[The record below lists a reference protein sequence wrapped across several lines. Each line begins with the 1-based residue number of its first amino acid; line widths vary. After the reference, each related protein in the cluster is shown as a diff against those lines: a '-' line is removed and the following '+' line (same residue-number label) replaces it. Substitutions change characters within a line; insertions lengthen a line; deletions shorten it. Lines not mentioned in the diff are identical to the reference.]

1 MSAVTQATSPA
12 SPAAVIEVEALLAPV
27 AGENPAGESLQYA
40 GLYDEVRRER
50 RADEDLA
57 QGEWKKSNT
66 KSADWGEV
74 VRLTTDAL
82 NGQTKD
88 LQVGAWLAEAL
99 VKLHGFTGLRDG
111 LRLVRGLHERFWEH
125 VYPEVDEDGLEGRA
139 NSLAWL
145 SGQLART
152 IKGVPLTGAPGYS
165 FLHWLESQEFD
176 IPESLE
182 GLDAETAARFEEL
195 RQRAEGEGRTTGEAW
210 RRAKNAPGRAFY
222 EEKYALLGECW
233 AELEA
238 LDRVMDERFG
248 RETPG
253 LGDLTKSLDEV
264 RTLVEKIV
272 REKRALEPDPADEPD
287 AEAGGE
293 AEGAAGAAGE
303 VAAGTKGPIRSRQDA
318 FRRLA
323 EVSEYFRRA
332 EPHSPVAYLVRRA
345 IKWGEMPLEVWL
357 QDVIKEAGVLDGL
370 RETLGL
376 GATPGAG
383 GGGED

>member
-1 MSAVTQATSPA
+1 MSAVAQATSPA
-12 SPAAVIEVEALLAPV
+12 SPAAVIDVEALLAPV
-27 AGENPAGESLQYA
+27 VGENPAGESLQYA
-40 GLYDEVRRER
+40 GLYDEVRKER

-82 NGQTKD
+82 AGRTKD

-152 IKGVPLTGAPGYS
+152 IKAVPFTGAPGYS
-165 FLHWLESQEFD
+165 FLQWLESQEFD
-176 IPESLE
+176 TPESLD

-195 RQRAEGEGRTTGEAW
+195 RRRAEAEGRTTGEAW
-210 RRAKNAPGRAFY
+210 LKAKNATRRAFY
-222 EEKYALLGECW
+222 EETYALLGECW

-264 RTLVEKIV
+264 RTFVEKIV
-272 REKRALEPDPADEPD
+272 REKRLLEPDPAEEPD

-293 AEGAAGAAGE
+293 ADGDAGDGREAT
-303 VAAGTKGPIRSRQDA
+303 AGTKGPIRTRQDA
-318 FRRLA
+318 FKRLA
-323 EVSEYFRRA
+323 EVSEYFRRT

-357 QDVIKEAGVLDGL
+357 EDVIKEAGVLDGL

-376 GATPGAG
+376 GTTSEA

>member
-1 MSAVTQATSPA
+1 MSAVAQATSPA

-40 GLYDEVRRER
+40 GLYDEVRKER

-82 NGQTKD
+82 KGQTKD

-111 LRLVRGLHERFWEH
+111 LRLMRGLHERFWDH
-125 VYPEVDEDGLEGRA
+125 AYPEVDEDGLEGRA

-152 IKGVPLTGAPGYS
+152 VKGVPITGAPGYS
-165 FLHWLESQEFD
+165 YLHWLESQEFD
-176 IPESLE
+176 IPESLD

-195 RQRAEGEGRTTGEAW
+195 RQRAEAEGRTTGEAW
-210 RRAKNAPGRAFY
+210 RRAKNATRRAFY
-222 EEKYALLGECW
+222 EETYALLGECW

-293 AEGAAGAAGE
+293 AEGDAGDGREATP
-303 VAAGTKGPIRSRQDA
+303 GTKGPVRSRQDA
-318 FRRLA
+318 FKRLA
-323 EVSEYFRRA
+323 EVSEYFRRT

-376 GATPGAG
+376 GATAGAG
-383 GGGED
+383 GGED

>member
-1 MSAVTQATSPA
+1 MKFLSAVSEFGRRRFLMSAVAQATSPA

-40 GLYDEVRRER
+40 GLYDEVRKER

-82 NGQTKD
+82 AGRTKD

-152 IKGVPLTGAPGYS
+152 IKAVPITGAPGYS
-165 FLHWLESQEFD
+165 FLQWLESQEFD
-176 IPESLE
+176 TPKVS
-182 GLDAETAARFEEL
+182 
-195 RQRAEGEGRTTGEAW
+195 TGSTPK
-210 RRAKNAPGRAFY
+210 RP
-222 EEKYALLGECW
+222 
-233 AELEA
+233 
-238 LDRVMDERFG
+238 RV
-248 RETPG
+248 
-253 LGDLTKSLDEV
+253 S
-264 RTLVEKIV
+264 
-272 REKRALEPDPADEPD
+272 
-287 AEAGGE
+287 
-293 AEGAAGAAGE
+293 
-303 VAAGTKGPIRSRQDA
+303 RS
-318 FRRLA
+318 
-323 EVSEYFRRA
+323 
-332 EPHSPVAYLVRRA
+332 
-345 IKWGEMPLEVWL
+345 
-357 QDVIKEAGVLDGL
+357 
-370 RETLGL
+370 
-376 GATPGAG
+376 
-383 GGGED
+383 